1 MTGTRMVDLTPELAE
16 RLAQRLGTAEFHT
29 FELTGVQSLNNRVLQ
44 LVRRDTG
51 QIYAVRLAND
61 RAKQHMGVVP
71 HEEAAIA
78 RAASDAGLGP
88 RIVDYDLDSAMMLT
102 EWIDQAAPLQPEAL
116 QQPDMM
122 QQAIALA
129 RQLHAIGAGKALPGG
144 RTIFERIAHMERSA
158 AKLMAGE
165 LIDARHRH
173 RLQALAALPPRRR
186 CLTHND
192 LWPNNILA
200 DGTRLWLTDWEF
212 SSIGDGMYDLATLSL
227 SAGLDTTGDAS
238 LVAAY
243 GDAAGDLDWLT
254 AMKWVVCYFEAVWSA
269 NMARLA
275 ASAPDAK
282 GKPFDF
288 KAHSERMIARLDG

>member
-1 MTGTRMVDLTPELAE
+1 MPETRAADLDQNRVAQLV
-16 RLAQRLGTAEFHT
+16 RLVGTAEFHT

-44 LVRRDTG
+44 LIRLDTG
-51 QIYAVRLAND
+51 QRYAVRLPSE
-61 RAKQHMGVVP
+61 RAKQHLGVAR

-78 RAASDAGLGP
+78 RAAGHAGLGP
-88 RIVDYDLDSAMMLT
+88 RLVAYDLDSGIMLT
-102 EWIDQAAPLQPEAL
+102 EWIDQAIPLEPESL

-129 RQLHAIGAGKALPGG
+129 RQLHAIDADKALPGG
-144 RTIFERIAHMERSA
+144 RTIFERIAYMERSA
-158 AKLMAGE
+158 AKLMPGE
-165 LIDARHRH
+165 LIDARHRQG
-173 RLQALAALPPRRR
+173 LQTLAALPPRRR

-227 SAGLDTTGDAS
+227 SAGLDTAGDAH
-238 LVAAY
+238 LLATY
-243 GDAAGDLDWLT
+243 GDAAGDLDWLA

-269 NMARLA
+269 NMALLS

-282 GKPFDF
+282 GNPFDF
-288 KAHSERMIARLDG
+288 KAHSERMIAKLDA